1 MSEIEQASRDRAASG
16 SIRFNTDSSRL
27 EIYNGEAWFEIDAT
41 SPEQQTGG
49 TRGILMEAGSENV
62 NTISFVN
69 ISTTGNAQDFGD
81 CNVAS
86 GRKLTPSS
94 RTRGI
99 IAGGYPASNVI
110 DFITIDIKGNAQ
122 DFGDLNGSTGARDT
136 GASISNGT
144 RGVMA
149 ITHAPSGVFNSMHFI
164 TIASTGNS
172 LDFGDTSG
180 SNGRTMG
187 ASSPTRGIIFY
198 GNNGAPAYNIVNNI
212 DFITISTTGNGADFG
227 DKIQNQY
234 HGGSFSNAIRGVVGG
249 GLGPEPAYDYTRVI
263 KYVTIAT
270 LGNSQDFGDLTYDS
284 RIMGSASSPTR
295 GIFAGGLNPSVLNT
309 ISYVQIMTTG
319 NSIDFGDLTSTSYG
333 VSGLSNGHGGLG

>member
-1 MSEIEQASRDRAASG
+1 MSIEQAARDLVSG
-16 SIRFNTDSSRL
+16 SIRFNTDSSKL
-27 EIYNGEAWFEIDAT
+27 EIYNGDQWFEIDST
-41 SPEQQTGG
+41 SPDEQTGG

-69 ISTTGNAQDFGD
+69 ISSTGDAVNFGD
-81 CNVAS
+81 CNVTS

-110 DFITIDIKGNAQ
+110 DFITIAQEGDAQ
-122 DFGDLNGSTGARDT
+122 DFGDLNGSTGARDA

-144 RGVMA
+144 RGVMS
-149 ITHAPSGVFNSMHFI
+149 ITHSPSGIFNVMHYI

-172 LDFGDTSG
+172 LDFGDTSTA
-180 SNGRTMG
+180 NGRLMG
-187 ASSPTRGIIFY
+187 ASSPTRGVLFW
-198 GNNGAPAYNIVNNI
+198 GNSGGPAYNLVNNI
-212 DFITISTTGNGADFG
+212 EYITTSTLGNSADFG
-227 DKIQNQY
+227 DKIQGQT

-249 GLGPEPAYDYTRVI
+249 GVGSVPSGTITNVI
-263 KYVTIAT
+263 QFVTMAT
-270 LGNSQDFGDLTYDS
+270 LGNAQDFGDLTYSS
-284 RIMGSASSPTR
+284 RLMGSASSPTR

-309 ISYVQIMTTG
+309 ISYVQIMSTG
-319 NSIDFGDLTSTSYG
+319 DSIDFGDMTSTSYG

>member
-1 MSEIEQASRDRAASG
+1 MAGLTSG
-16 SIRFNTDSSRL
+16 SIRFNTDSSKL
-27 EIYNGEAWFEIDAT
+27 EIYNGDAWWEIDAT
-41 SPEQQTGG
+41 SPEQETGG

-69 ISTTGNAQDFGD
+69 ISSTGDAVNFGD
-81 CNVAS
+81 CNVTS

-110 DFITIDIKGNAQ
+110 DFITIAQEGDAQ
-122 DFGDLNGSTGARDT
+122 DFGDLNGSTGARDA

-144 RGVMA
+144 RGVMT
-149 ITHAPSGVFNSMHFI
+149 ITHSPSGIFNVMHYI

-172 LDFGDTSG
+172 LDFGDTSTA
-180 SNGRTMG
+180 NGRLMG
-187 ASSPTRGIIFY
+187 ASSPTRGVLFW
-198 GNNGAPAYNIVNNI
+198 GNSGGPAYNLVNNI
-212 DFITISTTGNGADFG
+212 EYITTSTLGNSSDFG
-227 DKIQNQY
+227 DKIQAQT

-249 GLGPEPAYDYTRVI
+249 GVGSVPSGTITNVI
-263 KYVTIAT
+263 QFVTMAT
-270 LGNSQDFGDLTYDS
+270 LGNAQDFGDLTYSS
-284 RIMGSASSPTR
+284 RLMGSASSPTR

-309 ISYVQIMTTG
+309 ISYVQIMSTG
-319 NSIDFGDLTSTSYG
+319 DSIDFGDMTSTSYG

>member
-1 MSEIEQASRDRAASG
+1 MAGLTSG
-16 SIRFNTDSSRL
+16 SIRFNTDSSKL
-27 EIYNGEAWFEIDAT
+27 EIYNGEQWWEIDST
-41 SPEQQTGG
+41 SPEEQTGG
-49 TRGILMEAGSENV
+49 TRGLLMESGSENV

-69 ISTTGNAQDFGD
+69 ISTTGNASNFGD
-81 CNVAS
+81 CNVTS

-110 DFITIDIKGNAQ
+110 DFVTIAQPGNAQ
-122 DFGDLNGSTGARDT
+122 DFGDLNGSTGARDA

-149 ITHAPSGVFNSMHFI
+149 ITHSPSGIFNVMHYI

-172 LDFGDTSG
+172 LDFGDTSTG
-180 SNGRTMG
+180 NGRTMG
-187 ASSPTRGIIFY
+187 ASSPTRGIIFW
-198 GNNGAPAYNIVNNI
+198 GNSGGPAYNYVNNI
-212 DFITISTTGNGADFG
+212 EYITTSTLGNSADFG
-227 DKIQNQY
+227 DKIQSQT
-234 HGGSFSNAIRGVVGG
+234 HGGSFSNAIRAVIGG
-249 GLGPEPAYDYTRVI
+249 GVGSVPSG
-263 KYVTIAT
+263 TITNTIQFITMAT
-270 LGNSQDFGDLTYDS
+270 LGDAQDFGDLTYSS

-295 GIFAGGLNPSVLNT
+295 GLFAGGLNPSGVLNT

-319 NSIDFGDLTSTSYG
+319 DSIDFGDLTSTSYG

>member
-1 MSEIEQASRDRAASG
+1 MSKVSG
-16 SIRFNTDSSRL
+16 SIRFNTDSGKM
-27 EIYNGEAWFEIDAT
+27 EIYNGEAWWNIDST
-41 SPEQQTGG
+41 SPNEQTGG
-49 TRGILMEAGSENV
+49 TRGLFMEAGSENV

-69 ISTTGNAQDFGD
+69 ISSNGNASDFGD

-110 DFITIDIKGNAQ
+110 DFITIAQQGNAQ
-122 DFGDLNGSTGARDT
+122 DFGDLNGSTGARDA
-136 GASISNGT
+136 GASISDRT

-149 ITHAPSGVFNSMHFI
+149 ITHTPSGVFNVMHYI

-172 LDFGDTSG
+172 LDFGDTSTN
-180 SNGRTMG
+180 NGRTMG
-187 ASSPTRGIIFY
+187 ASSPTRGILFW
-198 GNNGAPAYNIVNNI
+198 GNGGGPAYNYVNNI
-212 DFITISTTGNGADFG
+212 EYITTSTTGNSADFG
-227 DKIQNQY
+227 DKIQAST
-234 HGGSFSNAIRGVVGG
+234 HGGSFSNAIRGVTGG
-249 GLGPEPAYDYTRVI
+249 GVADNSGNITNVI
-263 KYVTIAT
+263 QFVTMAT
-270 LGNSQDFGDLTYDS
+270 LGNALDFGDLTYNS

-319 NSIDFGDLTSTSYG
+319 DSFDFGDLTSTSYG

>member
-1 MSEIEQASRDRAASG
+1 MSEIEQAARDLVSG
-16 SIRFNTDSSRL
+16 SIRFNTDSSKL

-41 SPEQQTGG
+41 SPELQTGG

-69 ISTTGNAQDFGD
+69 ISTTGNAQNFGD

-110 DFITIDIKGNAQ
+110 DFVTISILGNAQ
-122 DFGDLNGSTGARDT
+122 DFGDLNGSTGARDA

-144 RGVMA
+144 RGVMT
-149 ITHAPSGVFNSMHFI
+149 ITHTPSGVFNTI
-164 TIASTGNS
+164 VYVTIAATGNS
-172 LDFGDTSG
+172 VDFGDTSTG
-180 SNGRTMG
+180 NGRMMG
-187 ASSPTRGIIFY
+187 ASSPTRGVLFY
-198 GNNGAPAYNIVNNI
+198 GNDGGPAYNMVNNI
-212 DFITISTTGNGADFG
+212 DYITTSTLGNSTDFG
-227 DKIQNQY
+227 DKIQAQS
-234 HGGSFSNAIRGVVGG
+234 HGGSFSNAIRGVTGG
-249 GLGPEPAYDYTRVI
+249 GVADSSGNLTNVI
-263 KYVTIAT
+263 QFVTMAT
-270 LGNSQDFGDLTYDS
+270 LGNSQDFGDLTYNS

-319 NSIDFGDLTSTSYG
+319 NGLDFGDLTSTSYG

>member
-1 MSEIEQASRDRAASG
+1 MIEHPSLETATSG
-16 SIRFNTDSSRL
+16 SIRFNTDSSKL
-27 EIYNGEAWFEIDAT
+27 ELYRGNEWVEIVTT
-41 SPEQQTGG
+41 SPEEHTGA
-49 TRGILMEAGSENV
+49 TRGLFMEAGSENV

-69 ISTTGNAQDFGD
+69 ISTTGDASNFAD

-110 DFITIDIKGNAQ
+110 DMVTIASVGFDAQ

-144 RGVMA
+144 RGVMT
-149 ITHAPSGVFNSMHFI
+149 ITHSPSGVFNSIHYV

-172 LDFGDTSG
+172 LNFGNTSTG
-180 SNGRTMG
+180 NGRLHG
-187 ASSPTRGIIFY
+187 ASSPTRGILFW
-198 GNNGAPAYNIVNNI
+198 GNSGGPAYNLVNNI
-212 DFITISTTGNGADFG
+212 EYITTSTLGNSSDFG
-227 DKIQNQY
+227 DKIQSQT
-234 HGGSFSNAIRGVVGG
+234 HGGSFSNAIRAVIGG
-249 GLGPEPAYDYTRVI
+249 GVGSVPSGSITNVI
-263 KYVTIAT
+263 QFITMAT
-270 LGNSQDFGDLTYDS
+270 LGDAQDFGDLTYSS

-295 GIFAGGLNPSVLNT
+295 GLFAGGLNPSGVLNT

-319 NSIDFGDLTSTSYG
+319 DSIDFGDLTSTSYG

>member
-1 MSEIEQASRDRAASG
+1 MIEYPSLDKPSSG
-16 SIRFNTDSSRL
+16 SIRFNTDSSKL
-27 EIYNGEAWFEIDAT
+27 EIYNGDQWFEIDAT

-122 DFGDLNGSTGARDT
+122 DFGDLNGSTGARDA
-136 GASISNGT
+136 GASISDRT

-149 ITHAPSGVFNSMHFI
+149 ITHTPSGVYNSIHFI
-164 TIASTGNS
+164 TIASTGNGF
-172 LDFGDTSG
+172 DFGDMSG
-180 SNGRTMG
+180 KDV
-187 ASSPTRGIIFY
+187 FD
-198 GNNGAPAYNIVNNI
+198 PA
-212 DFITISTTGNGADFG
+212 A
-227 DKIQNQY
+227 
-234 HGGSFSNAIRGVVGG
+234 
-249 GLGPEPAYDYTRVI
+249 
-263 KYVTIAT
+263 
-270 LGNSQDFGDLTYDS
+270 
-284 RIMGSASSPTR
+284 
-295 GIFAGGLNPSVLNT
+295 
-309 ISYVQIMTTG
+309 
-319 NSIDFGDLTSTSYG
+319 
-333 VSGLSNGHGGLG
+333 LSDCHGGLGGF

>member
-1 MSEIEQASRDRAASG
+1 MSVEQAARDLVSG
-16 SIRFNTDSSRL
+16 SIRFNTDSSKL
-27 EIYNGEAWFEIDAT
+27 EIYNGDQWFEIDST
-41 SPEQQTGG
+41 SPDEQTGG

-69 ISTTGNAQDFGD
+69 ISSTGDAVNFGD

-110 DFITIDIKGNAQ
+110 DFITIAQQGNAV
-122 DFGDLNGSTGARDT
+122 DFGDLNGSTGARDA

-149 ITHAPSGVFNSMHFI
+149 ITHAPSGVFNSMVYV
-164 TIASTGNS
+164 TIAQTGNS
-172 LDFGDTSG
+172 VDFGDTSTG
-180 SNGRTMG
+180 NGRTMG
-187 ASSPTRGIIFY
+187 ASSPTRGILFW
-198 GNNGAPAYNIVNNI
+198 GNNGGPSYDNVNNI
-212 DFITISTTGNGADFG
+212 EFITTSTLGNSVDFG
-227 DKIQNQY
+227 DKIQAST
-234 HGGSFSNAIRGVVGG
+234 HGGSFSNAIRGVTGG
-249 GLGPEPAYDYTRVI
+249 GVADSSGNITNVI
-263 KYVTIAT
+263 QFVTIAT
-270 LGNSQDFGDLTYDS
+270 LGNSQDFGDLSYNS

-309 ISYVQIMTTG
+309 ISFVQIMTTG
-319 NSIDFGDLTSTSYG
+319 DAIDFGDMTSTSYG